1 MEAAIRSGNPVEFTW
16 GDMVVLVK
24 RHATSGDKM
33 DVSYTPASLGG
44 VSERFKLAA
53 RLMVIGWRGFTRDG
67 KEVEYAPHEL
77 DNVPDIRRSDGK
89 LELFSEKLGLFIWQ
103 NTDISGREDA
113 DLKNASA
120 LPSSGPAVS
129 APSTASAKTA

>member
-33 DVSYTPASLGG
+33 DVAYTPASLGG